1 MAEILTD
8 GLVRNAIQGVG
19 GCTNKGY
26 PDAPNKVVNDVVWY
40 EQNGY
45 KGGDSPDPI
54 IEKLFSNASKSG
66 SGNEGKPEFII
77 STPNFFVVFEDKDI
91 KDAKHSSQADVRDY
105 IGKGYVAEPYKY
117 AIDDVLRYVEKL
129 KAEKDVI
136 AVASTSD
143 GTTNNFKTTT
153 FYMQKNGT
161 WDDLHVICNG
171 GYDLVLK
178 SVLDYQNIIDEINGI
193 IEQTYEELYD
203 ELSKYVAQS
212 AVFMEKMNV
221 DSKSTLELVS
231 FITLALSNTK
241 SNLYK
246 NVRRWA
252 ENDFKDAVEIKPEEV
267 LDALIGN
274 SSTGVTGI
282 IRTLDENG
290 RTVLPQPK
298 YEVLKEYAEN
308 TFNNI
313 HIREHG
319 KADKDGNPTIMN
331 QWDLDKKGK
340 IRKDNY
346 FKKGYGTIL
355 SRLICSIYEYV
366 TTKYDYYKDKGI
378 DVMGTFYSLLSQF
391 YKGDAK
397 KGIVLTP
404 THITDLFC
412 DLAEYFSKT
421 KFTEKT
427 KVLDICTGSGGFL
440 ISALRRIN
448 TNIESNDALSEAEKK
463 KAKNIA
469 RKEALIGNDSSNKMF
484 VLAYVNMLFHKD
496 GSSQLCNH
504 DGLKLANEIDFR
516 NIFNLDDND
525 KFEDNGADVGMIN
538 PPYDGSEY
546 DQLQFISAMLSYLKK
561 DGIGIAIVP
570 VANQGISRNTDKA
583 KILEQHTILAS
594 ILMPPNLFWG
604 PCNSGAAVGTCILVF
619 KAHQPNNE
627 FINAGGKAYLADWR
641 EDGFKVVNKH
651 GRFEDK
657 NRWKNSQNGYRK
669 MYLDDMKNVI
679 SNEYE
684 RLKKVKTAYKNA
696 FGSEQPDSTV
706 DYIPSTSFKPDIHN
720 NGIKSTMVAI
730 HSNPHEQVV
739 PQVWTKD
746 GISPDGEEHFIGEPK
761 YIYESIKKEAVDSDG
776 NVIINKNG
784 KPKMVTLKV
793 KKLDE
798 ANNPIQETKTEIVY
812 NNEDWNILN
821 YIKTDYHELTDADFI
836 KTVRNYKLFQYML
849 QSNMLFNDDNIFSEE
864 DEEAQ

>member
-1 MAEILTD
+1 MVEIITD

-19 GCTNKGY
+19 GCINKGY
-26 PDAPNKVVNDVVWY
+26 PDSANKTIDNITWY

-66 SGNEGKPEFII
+66 SGNEGRPEFII
-77 STPNFFVVFEDKDI
+77 TTPNFFIVFEDKDC
-91 KDAKHSSQADVRDY
+91 KDAKHSSQADVSDY
-105 IGKGYVAEPYKY
+105 IGKGYTTESYKY

-129 KAEKDVI
+129 KTEKDVI
-136 AVASTSD
+136 AIANTSD
-143 GTTNNFKTTT
+143 GTIKNFKSTT
-153 FYMQKNGT
+153 FYMPKDGT

-171 GYDLVLK
+171 GYNTVLK
-178 SVLDYQNIIDEINGI
+178 SVSEYQNIIDEINGV
-193 IEQTYEELYD
+193 IEQTYEQLYR

-221 DSKSTLELVS
+221 EATLTLELVS

-246 NVRRWA
+246 NVKKWSGK
-252 ENDFKDAVEIKPEEV
+252 NFQDAVEIKTEDV

-274 SSTGVTGI
+274 TSTGVTGI
-282 IRTLDENG
+282 IRTTDENG
-290 RTVLPQPK
+290 RTVLPQAK
-298 YEVLKEYAEN
+298 YEILKQYAEN
-308 TFNNI
+308 TFNNN

-319 KADKDGNPTIMN
+319 KPDKDGNPTIMDT
-331 QWDLDKKGK
+331 WDYKKGK
-340 IRKDNY
+340 TRRKDNY
-346 FKKGYGTIL
+346 FEKGYGTIL
-355 SRLICSIYEYV
+355 SRLICSIYENV
-366 TTKYDYYKDKGI
+366 TKKYDQYKDKGI

-404 THITDLFC
+404 VHITDLFC

-427 KVLDICTGSGGFL
+427 KILDICTGSGGFL

-448 TNIESNDALSEAEKK
+448 ANIENNEKLNEEDK
-463 KAKNIA
+463 KTAKRKA
-469 RKEALIGNDSSNKMF
+469 RKEALIGNDFSSKMF

-504 DGLKLANEIDFR
+504 DGLKLSNEKDFR
-516 NIFNLDDND
+516 NIFDMKDRD
-525 KFEDNGADVGMIN
+525 SFEDKGADIGMIN

-570 VANQGISRNTDKA
+570 VSNQGISRNSDKA
-583 KILEQHTILAS
+583 KILEEHTLLAS

-619 KAHQPNNE
+619 KAHQKNTD

-657 NRWKNSQNGYRK
+657 NKWRNPKNGYRK
-669 MYLDDMKNVI
+669 MYLDDMKNAI
-679 SNEYE
+679 SNDYN
-684 RLKKVKTAYKNA
+684 RLNIIKTAYKKA
-696 FGSEQPDSTV
+696 FGEEQPYITV
-706 DYIPSTSFKPDIHN
+706 DYIPSSSFKQDIHK
-720 NGIKSTMVAI
+720 NGIKSTMVTI
-730 HSNPHEQVV
+730 HTNPHEQVV
-739 PQVWTKD
+739 PQYWAKNGT
-746 GISPDGEEHFIGEPK
+746 SPDGEEHYAGDPK
-761 YIYESIKKEAVDSDG
+761 YVYESIKKEALDDKG

-784 KPKMVTLKV
+784 KPKIVTV
-793 KKLDE
+793 KIKKTDE
-798 ANNPIQETKTEIVY
+798 KNNPIQETKTEIVY
-812 NNEDWNILN
+812 DNEDWNILD
-821 YIKTDYHELTDADFI
+821 YVKTDYHELSDIDFI
-836 KTVRNYKLFQYML
+836 KTIRNYKLFEYMD
-849 QSNMLFNDDNIFSEE
+849 QNNMLFNDVLSME
-864 DEEAQ
+864 DCEEA

>member
-1 MAEILTD
+1 MVEILTD

-19 GCTNKGY
+19 GCSNKGY
-26 PDAPNKVVNDVVWY
+26 PDAPNKTVNDITWY

-45 KGGDSPDPI
+45 KGGGSPDPV
-54 IEKLFSNASKSG
+54 IEKLFFNASKSG
-66 SGNEGKPEFII
+66 SGNEGRPEFII

-91 KDAKHSSQADVRDY
+91 KDAKHSSQTDVRDY
-105 IGKGYVAEPYKY
+105 IGKGYIAEPYKY
-117 AIDDVLRYVEKL
+117 TIDDVLRYVEKL
-129 KAEKDVI
+129 KTEKDVV

-143 GTTNNFKTTT
+143 GTDKNFKTTT
-153 FYMQKNGT
+153 FYMPKNGN

-178 SVLDYQNIIDEINGI
+178 SVSEYQNIIDEINGV
-193 IEQTYEELYD
+193 IEQTKEELYD

-212 AVFMEKMNV
+212 AAFMEKMSV
-221 DSKSTLELVS
+221 EATLTLELVS

-246 NVRRWA
+246 NVKKWSRD
-252 ENDFKDAVEIKPEEV
+252 DFKDAVEIKTEDV

-282 IRTLDENG
+282 IRTIDENG
-290 RTVLPQPK
+290 RTILPLPK
-298 YEVLKEYAEN
+298 YEVLKQYAEN
-308 TFNNI
+308 TFNNN
-313 HIREHG
+313 HIKEHG
-319 KADKDGNPTIMN
+319 KPDKDGNPTIMN
-331 QWDLDKKGK
+331 LWDYNKNGK
-340 IRKDNY
+340 SRRKNNY
-346 FKKGYGTIL
+346 FEKGYGTIL
-355 SRLICSIYEYV
+355 SRLICSIYENV
-366 TTKYDYYKDKGI
+366 TKKYDKYKDKGI

-404 THITDLFC
+404 VHITDLFC
-412 DLAEYFSKT
+412 DLAEYFSKS
-421 KFTEKT
+421 KFTENT
-427 KVLDICTGSGGFL
+427 KILDICTGSGGFL

-448 TNIESNDALSEAEKK
+448 ANIENNEKLSEKDKKTAKEK
-463 KAKNIA
+463 A
-469 RKEALIGNDSSNKMF
+469 RKEALIGNDSSPKMF

-504 DGLKLANEIDFR
+504 DGLNLSNEKDFR
-516 NIFNLDDND
+516 NIFNLKDNEN
-525 KFEDNGADVGMIN
+525 FENKGADFGMIN

-570 VANQGISRNTDKA
+570 VANQGISRNADKA
-583 KILEQHTILAS
+583 KILDRHTLLAS

-619 KAHQPNNE
+619 KAHQSNKD
-627 FINAGGKAYLADWR
+627 FIEMGGKAYLADWR

-657 NRWKNSQNGYRK
+657 NKWKNPQNGYHK
-669 MYLDDMKNVI
+669 MYLDDMKNAI
-679 SNEYE
+679 SNEYK
-684 RLKKVKTAYKNA
+684 RLNMVKTAYKDA
-696 FGSEQPDSTV
+696 FGEEQPDSTV

-746 GISPDGEEHFIGEPK
+746 GISPDEEEHFAGEPK
-761 YIYESIKKEAVDSDG
+761 YIYESIKKEATDDNG

-784 KPKMVTLKV
+784 KPKMITVKV
-793 KKLDE
+793 KKLNE

-821 YIKTDYHELTDADFI
+821 YVKTDYHELSDSDFI
-836 KTVRNYKLFQYML
+836 KTIRNYKLFQFMAE
-849 QSNMLFNDDNIFSEE
+849 NHMIFTNNKNSEE
-864 DEEAQ
+864 GEN

>member
-26 PDAPNKVVNDVVWY
+26 PDAPNKVVDDIVWY

-54 IEKLFSNASKSG
+54 IEKLFSTASKSG
-66 SGNEGKPEFII
+66 SGNEGRPEFII
-77 STPNFFVVFEDKDI
+77 TTPNFFIVFEDKDF
-91 KDAKHSSQADVRDY
+91 KDAKHSSQADVSDY
-105 IGKGYVAEPYKY
+105 IGKGYIAEPYKY

-129 KAEKDVI
+129 KEEKDVI
-136 AVASTSD
+136 AIANTSN
-143 GTTNNFKTTT
+143 GTINNFKTTT
-153 FYMQKNGT
+153 FYMPKNGT

-178 SVLDYQNIIDEINGI
+178 SASEYQDIIDEINGI
-193 IEQTYEELYD
+193 IEQTYEELYG

-221 DSKSTLELVS
+221 EATSTLELVS

-246 NVRRWA
+246 NVKKWS
-252 ENDFKDAVEIKPEEV
+252 EDDFKDAVEIKTEDV

-274 SSTGVTGI
+274 TSTGVTGI
-282 IRTLDENG
+282 IRTTDETG
-290 RTVLPQPK
+290 KTVLPQAK
-298 YEVLKEYAEN
+298 YEILKQYAEN
-308 TFNNI
+308 TFNNN

-319 KADKDGNPTIMN
+319 KPDKDGNPTIMN
-331 QWDLDKKGK
+331 QWDYKKGYTR
-340 IRKDNY
+340 RKDNY
-346 FKKGYGTIL
+346 FEKGYGTIL
-355 SRLICSIYEYV
+355 SRLICSIYENV
-366 TTKYDYYKDKGI
+366 TKKYDKYKDKGI

-397 KGIVLTP
+397 KGVVLTP
-404 THITDLFC
+404 VHITDLFC

-427 KVLDICTGSGGFL
+427 KILDICTGSGGFL

-448 TNIESNDALSEAEKK
+448 TNIENNEKLNEK
-463 KAKNIA
+463 DKELAKIKA
-469 RKEALIGNDSSNKMF
+469 RKEALIGNDFSSKMF

-504 DGLKLANEIDFR
+504 DGLKLSNEKDFR
-516 NIFNLDDND
+516 NIFDMKDND
-525 KFEDNGADVGMIN
+525 SFEDKGADIGMIN

-570 VANQGISRNTDKA
+570 PSNQGISRNIDKA
-583 KILEQHTILAS
+583 KILEQHTLLAS
-594 ILMPPNLFWG
+594 ILMPSNLFWG

-619 KAHQPNNE
+619 KAHQSNDD
-627 FINAGGKAYLADWR
+627 FIHGGGKAYLADWR

-651 GRFEDK
+651 GRFEDN
-657 NRWKNSQNGYRK
+657 NRWKNPQNGYRK
-669 MYLDDMKNVI
+669 MYIDDMKSAI
-679 SNEYE
+679 SNDYN
-684 RLKKVKTAYKNA
+684 RLNIIKTAYKNA
-696 FGSEQPDSTV
+696 FGEEQPNSTV
-706 DYIPSTSFKPDIHN
+706 DYIPSSFFKPDIHK
-720 NGIKSTMVAI
+720 NGIKSTMVEI
-730 HSNPHEQVV
+730 HTNPHAQEV
-739 PQVWTKD
+739 PLFWTRN
-746 GISPDGEEHFIGEPK
+746 GISPDGEEHFVGDPK
-761 YIYESIKKEAVDSDG
+761 YVYKNIKREALDDDG

-784 KPKMVTLKV
+784 KPKIITVKV
-793 KKLDE
+793 KKTDE
-798 ANNPIQETKTEIVY
+798 AGEPIQETKTEIVY
-812 NNEDWNILN
+812 DNEDWNILN
-821 YIKTDYHELTDADFI
+821 YVKTDYHELLDTDFI
-836 KTVRNYKLFQYML
+836 KTIRNYRLFQYML
-849 QSNMLFNDDNIFSEE
+849 QNDLLFNNNSYTSSCE
-864 DEEAQ
+864 DA